1 MDASLYFALAKNLLP
16 LSKYRCARTLG
27 SRVQPAS
34 TSNASGRHIK
44 DLQLFIY
51 PLVHHK
57 KRPPAMH
64 QSPGP
69 RGAIALEIVAVIS
82 ASLGGGLPPLPSVDH
97 AGVANAIVKR
107 PLLSIE
113 AGDDV
118 AD

>member
-34 TSNASGRHIK
+34 TSNTSGRHTQ
-44 DLQLFIY
+44 DLQRFIY
-51 PLVHHK
+51 PPVHHK

-69 RGAIALEIVAVIS
+69 AGARARREAVDVLATPLRGE
-82 ASLGGGLPPLPSVDH
+82 LPPLSSVDH
-97 AGVANAIVKR
+97 SGVANAVVKR
-107 PLLSIE
+107 PL
-113 AGDDV
+113 
-118 AD
+118 